1 MPMRT
6 LIAVF
11 SLLLVVGCSNTKTVD
26 SLTAVPEQPR
36 STTQRHPSIA
46 AAPTPS
52 EDGRDIF
59 VANCLGCHGR
69 NADGDTPAGRN
80 WHVPNLRSPQ
90 VQSLGDD
97 ALRHTIHEGKGKMP
111 AWGALLSQTDIDHL
125 VAYVRTF
132 KTP

>member
-11 SLLLVVGCSNTKTVD
+11 SLLLLVGCSNTKTVD
-26 SLTAVPEQPR
+26 SLTPISEQPR
-36 STTQRHPSIA
+36 SIAQRRPSEA
-46 AAPTPS
+46 AALSPS

-80 WHVPNLRSPQ
+80 WRVPDLRSPQ
-90 VQSLGDD
+90 VQSRGDD
-97 ALRHTIHEGKGKMP
+97 GLRQSIRDGKGKMP

-132 KTP
+132 QKP

>member
-1 MPMRT
+1 MPMRA
-6 LIAVF
+6 LIVVF
-11 SLLLVVGCSNTKTVD
+11 SLLFVVGCSNTKTVD
-26 SLTAVPEQPR
+26 SLTPVPAQSR
-36 STTQRHPSIA
+36 STAQRRPSA
-46 AAPTPS
+46 AAPSPS

-80 WHVPNLRSPQ
+80 WQVPDLRSPQ
-90 VQSLGDD
+90 VQSRGDD
-97 ALRHTIHEGKGKMP
+97 ALRQSIREGKGKMP

-132 KTP
+132 KKP